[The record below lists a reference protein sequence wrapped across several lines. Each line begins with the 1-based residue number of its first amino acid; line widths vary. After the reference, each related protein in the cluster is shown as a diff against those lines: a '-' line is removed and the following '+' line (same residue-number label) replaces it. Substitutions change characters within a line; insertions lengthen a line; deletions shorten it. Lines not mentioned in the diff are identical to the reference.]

1 VSDSAPQPYHVT
13 YSERVRRRL
22 VALAKTARARA
33 DGPAFVAA
41 LEEFDRRLHIYPQ
54 FGDPQC
60 DLTREPG
67 QVRIGIVPPL
77 TMRYA
82 VFEERREVTVMA
94 LPVLLRKSGG

>member
-1 VSDSAPQPYHVT
+1 M
-13 YSERVRRRL
+13 
-22 VALAKTARARA
+22 VALAKTARDRG
-33 DGPAFVAA
+33 DGPALIAA
-41 LEEFDRRLHIYPQ
+41 LEEFDRRLRIYPQ
-54 FGDPQC
+54 FGDPQS

-94 LPVLLRKSGG
+94 LPILLRKSPT